1 MPHEAGPRSA
11 ADVALDMFKP
21 FVESAIREHSGSV
34 ILWVPAVG
42 DGLKYAIRVLGRKPV
57 AGLAKASGGFFRPPR
72 SWFPSGEAGNQMYR
86 LAHEALG
93 ELGQAIAHTAEEI
106 PDEELDNRID
116 HAIKKL
122 LTRFGSNAG
131 GVVEAGGSTPMTAD
145 PEVIV
150 LKQGAAGAETYEAHH
165 SSCVAL
171 PPATVEE
178 TLPAQGGKPP
188 KKIQKPNP
196 ALRKIPRSHAKAQGI
211 VEHGVCMA
219 IFAPQA
225 LLPDKSATA
234 GKKKPLEIMGEL
246 TDAEHAELMS
256 WIQTGLTPQQRDYVD
271 HEFEA
276 RLTSVAELREILRHP
291 APVRLAAVGKLKDM
305 AMEKFE
311 KIRDEMRDGVDKTTI
326 AMNVGTGRL
335 KGLRE
340 RLAETRRR
348 LRGETP

>member
-34 ILWVPAVG
+34 ILWVPLLG
-42 DGLKYAIRVLGRKPV
+42 DGLKYAIRLLGRKPV

-72 SWFPSGEAGNQMYR
+72 SWFPSGEMGNQMHR

-106 PDEELDNRID
+106 SDEELETTID
-116 HAIKKL
+116 RSIQKL
-122 LTRFGSNAG
+122 LARFGGHVGDGA
-131 GVVEAGGSTPMTAD
+131 EAGGSQPMATD
-145 PEVIV
+145 PEVV
-150 LKQGAAGAETYEAHH
+150 VWKQGAAGAETHEAHH
-165 SSCVAL
+165 PSCVAL

-211 VEHGVCMA
+211 GEHGACMA

-225 LLPDKSATA
+225 PSPATPTTG

-246 TDAEHAELMS
+246 TDPEHAELMS
-256 WIQTGLTPQQRDYVD
+256 WMQALTAKKRKYVN

-291 APVRLAAVGKLKDM
+291 APLRLAAVGKLKDVV
-305 AMEKFE
+305 MEKFE
-311 KIRDEMRDGVDKTTI
+311 KTRDELRAGVDATTLTMGV
-326 AMNVGTGRL
+326 ARAGMRSV
-335 KGLRE
+335 RE
-340 RLAETRRR
+340 RLAETRHL
-348 LRGETP
+348 LRGGKP